1 KRGYNEDEV
10 DAFLDRVEIEL
21 TRRLAEPGLPPPPQ
35 AGFPPQ
41 PADEQSAASA
51 EPIHCQLFATL
62 GKPWRAAS
70 LPTPGLAI
78 DVGKDAIRVI
88 DPNTNALIASASLA
102 QVTATAENYTYVE
115 REAGGGD
122 GGGYGGDSCMMP
134 VLVVTIPGVQPL
146 TIQPRE
152 LIDSFLTSYR
162 SRFSWRGK
170 VPGVSEGWGDGE
182 WAKARRPAYT
192 VTNAEWLTLVE
203 KFGLGT
209 LIVDESG
216 GRVRIELV
224 IVLAF
229 VVLSLV
235 LILWAVIH

>member
-1 KRGYNEDEV
+1 MGGYFGMSVNEE
-10 DAFLDRVEIEL
+10 
-21 TRRLAEPGLPPPPQ
+21 
-35 AGFPPQ
+35 
-41 PADEQSAASA
+41 SAASA
-51 EPIHCQLFATL
+51 EPIRCQLFKTF
-62 GKPWRAAS
+62 GKPWGAPS
-70 LPTPGLAI
+70 LPTPSLAI

-115 REAGGGD
+115 RSVGGGD

-152 LIDSFLTSYR
+152 LIDSFFTSYR

-170 VPGVSEGWGDGE
+170 VLGISEGWGDGE

-209 LIVDESG
+209 LIVDEPG

-229 VVLSLV
+229 VALTLV

>member
-21 TRRLAEPGLPPPPQ
+21 TRRLAEPGLPPTRQ
-35 AGFPPQ
+35 AGFPPP
-41 PADEQSAASA
+41 PADEKSAASA
-51 EPIHCQLFATL
+51 EPIHCQLYATL

-70 LPTPGLAI
+70 LPTPSLAI

-102 QVTATAENYTYVE
+102 QVTATPENYTYVE
-115 REAGGGD
+115 VGGPD
-122 GGGYGGDSCMMP
+122 GGGHSCMMP
-134 VLVVTIPGVQPL
+134 VLVVSIPGVQPL

-152 LIDSFLTSYR
+152 VIDSVLTSYR

-170 VPGVSEGWGDGE
+170 VPGISEGWGGVEE